1 MSTYL
6 LLLLLFL
13 PITIAANDKSQWEQ
27 GTITIPS
34 STVISIGLGFLA
46 FSLFILLFLLSFRV
60 NRIRKLA
67 KRQNKSFKRCWKDEG
82 GLWSFFTSFGEGDGH
97 AASSALI
104 GATGRGL
111 DYNRQLYRIYR
122 ELEGDS
128 DNTKAKEIPK
138 MWDCKWNEKVDE
150 DQDLGDDKIQPLS
163 VTPSAPPPS
172 NTSKIYPPLPT
183 LDMCVLITF
192 PSESTNQEDLDLPQL
207 IIGTTTLLPTITIPD
222 KVDTQPDFGLSNS
235 IVRSSEKEGLQVGQ
249 ITKKVVIE
257 HIEYSRIRAEW
268 KKDDSDGVWYIDG
281 LRSE

>member
-1 MSTYL
+1 MVSSSL
-6 LLLLLFL
+6 LLLSFL
-13 PITIAANDKSQWEQ
+13 STTFAANDKSQWEQ
-27 GTITIPS
+27 GTITIPT

-128 DNTKAKEIPK
+128 DNIKAKEIPK
-138 MWDCKWNEKVDE
+138 MWDCSWNEKVDE
-150 DQDLGDDKIQPLS
+150 DQDSGDDKIQPLS
-163 VTPSAPPPS
+163 VTPSSPPPS
-172 NTSKIYPPLPT
+172 DTSKTYPPLPI
-183 LDMCVLITF
+183 LDMCVLISF
-192 PSESTNQEDLDLPQL
+192 PSESTDQEDLDLPQL
-207 IIGTTTLLPTITIPD
+207 IIGTTTLLPTIKIPD
-222 KVDTQPDFGLSNS
+222 KVKPQSDFGLSSS
-235 IVRSSEKEGLQVGQ
+235 IVRTSEKEGLQVGQ

-257 HIEYSRIRAEW
+257 HIEYSRMRAEW
-268 KKDDSDGVWYIDG
+268 KKDDSKGVWYIDG

>member
-1 MSTYL
+1 MSYSP

-13 PITIAANDKSQWEQ
+13 PATSAANDRSQWNQ
-27 GTITIPS
+27 GTITIPT

-46 FSLFILLFLLSFRV
+46 FSLLILLFLLSFRV

-97 AASSALI
+97 AASSTLI

-128 DNTKAKEIPK
+128 DNNKAKEIPK
-138 MWDCKWNEKVDE
+138 IWDCNWNENVDKN
-150 DQDLGDDKIQPLS
+150 QDWGDDKIQPLS
-163 VTPSAPPPS
+163 VTPSAPPTS
-172 NTSKIYPPLPT
+172 NTSKTYPPLPT

-192 PSESTNQEDLDLPQL
+192 PSESTNQADLDLPQM

-222 KVDTQPDFGLSNS
+222 KVDPQPDFALSSS
-235 IVRSSEKEGLQVGQ
+235 IVRNSEKEGLQVGQ

-257 HIEYSRIRAEW
+257 HIEYSRVRAEW
-268 KKDDSDGVWYIDG
+268 KQDDSKGVWYIDG